1 MFFDDGYFREETRE
15 GFVIA
20 EDMKRAW
27 AAQLEVLEEVKRVCG
42 ILEIKFFADW
52 GTLLGAVRHHGFI
65 PWDDDMDIAMLR
77 EDYLRHQFFLRNIMK
92 LKACIMILKMIL
104 LRQG

>member
-42 ILEIKFFADW
+42 ILGIKFFADW

-65 PWDDDMDIAMLR
+65 HSIILSSSVRLYILR
-77 EDYLRHQFFLRNIMK
+77 EHRTYHLHWRERISLR
-92 LKACIMILKMIL
+92 L
-104 LRQG
+104 LMLE

>member
-27 AAQLEVLEEVKRVCG
+27 AAQLEVLEEVKRC
-42 ILEIKFFADW
+42 
-52 GTLLGAVRHHGFI
+52 LLYTSPSPR
-65 PWDDDMDIAMLR
+65 D
-77 EDYLRHQFFLRNIMK
+77 
-92 LKACIMILKMIL
+92 
-104 LRQG
+104 

>member
-42 ILEIKFFADW
+42 ILGIKFFADW
-52 GTLLGAVRHHGFI
+52 ELCLV
-65 PWDDDMDIAMLR
+65 
-77 EDYLRHQFFLRNIMK
+77 Q
-92 LKACIMILKMIL
+92 
-104 LRQG
+104 